1 MSTFEERLN
10 AAVDKVD
17 LKEEVQT
24 AMVRQCKLEGVDRLA
39 EISLSELEIYVE
51 KIVLAAWLDSI
62 YEITDIELNRNETKS
77 ELMEKSMTDVTKL
90 LRLRAL
96 KELK

>member
-1 MSTFEERLN
+1 MSIFEERLT

-62 YEITDIELNRNETKS
+62 YEITDMELNRNEAKS

-96 KELK
+96 KGLK

>member
-1 MSTFEERLN
+1 MSTFEERLT

-24 AMVRQCKLEGVDRLA
+24 AMIRQCKLEGVDRLA

-62 YEITDIELNRNETKS
+62 YEITDIELNRNEAKS